1 MSFAICELQLYRSF
15 RFITT
20 FTTGEEKIE
29 FQFGKKKELNTIMG
43 SSLRSFIKDVRGAK
57 TLADERAI
65 ITKQSAKIRTKLR
78 DDHLPH
84 DKRRVNIQ
92 KLLYLYILGEKTHF
106 GQVES
111 INLIASDDFVDKR
124 LGYLAATLLLDESE
138 DLLTL
143 LTNMLNNDLHHPN
156 KYAVS
161 LALTSLGFLS
171 SPELARD
178 LYPDVENIIKNS
190 RDPFLL
196 KKALQCAAKLIFKDV
211 SLLEIFN
218 IEDITKILSNHS
230 ICTHGVLLGVTKIIQ
245 SVLLIGLNRKKEEEE
260 DGIDYS
266 TDILSPLSLLLR
278 DFFIRLENL
287 NSKNIEPGYDVQGIC
302 DPFLQ
307 CEMIYT
313 LKLYFQ
319 VGELLNSNQVL
330 DYKDNFCD
338 LLTRIATNTD
348 STKNSGQAILYETV
362 KTIFSLDL
370 NQPLR
375 VLGVNISAK
384 FLAGKDNNTKYVS
397 LNTLLKVV
405 PQEPTA
411 VQRHRKFISHCLQDS
426 DVSIRMRALELS
438 FAILDDSNLV
448 ESVNELM
455 KFLAK
460 QDEDSKDLIIY
471 TIDHLIDTFDTRV
484 VKDESWKLD
493 VFFNILKLVGSFINY
508 EKINDILII
517 INNTTQLSDKS
528 EFLQKL
534 LTISLNE
541 KSAEMS
547 EENIGWQLILI
558 WCIGEYGDLVLNGDN
573 KSNSDTINESSVTNY
588 LLNLQECYTTTNHKI
603 INYILTAALKLSI
616 KFHDAKNIEKLRQLI
631 LSYTDS
637 TDLSL
642 QMKSNQYE
650 MFFNQT
656 ILVKKI
662 ILETMPKFEKIIK
675 KQDNRKALSKN
686 LISNEPADL
695 LSNLLDEDS
704 KAEAKA
710 STGDN
715 VEPIDILEEIFG
727 EKNDINQLPK
737 DRKKEESTNHLS
749 AITTNSDPNLPSDAT
764 KIYDSS
770 SLDVYA
776 SLLSADSGLA
786 HLDLYFQAKS
796 LISDLKTFC
805 AVPKAQKLTLGQ
817 LYPSSTIK
825 ASQICKQSL
834 KISGSGKL
842 KLRVKLD
849 FYLNGSSSTTN
860 EQFDHKFDETL

>member
-1 MSFAICELQLYRSF
+1 
-15 RFITT
+15 
-20 FTTGEEKIE
+20 
-29 FQFGKKKELNTIMG
+29 MG

-84 DKRRVNIQ
+84 EKRRVNIQ

-190 RDPFLL
+190 KDPFLL
-196 KKALQCAAKLIFKDV
+196 KKALQCAAKLISKDI

-218 IEDITKILSNHS
+218 IEDITNILSNHS
-230 ICTHGVLLGVTKIIQ
+230 ICTHGVLLGVTKILQ
-245 SVLLIGLNRKKEEEE
+245 SVLLIGLDPESGDDDE
-260 DGIDYS
+260 GIDYAN
-266 TDILSPLSLLLR
+266 DVLSPLSLLLR
-278 DFFIRLENL
+278 DFFTRLENL

-319 VGELLNSNQVL
+319 VGELLNSNHVL

-362 KTIFSLDL
+362 KAIFSLNL

-375 VLGVNISAK
+375 VLGVSILAK
-384 FLAGKDNNTKYVS
+384 FLVGKDNNTKYVS

-411 VQRHRKFISHCLQDS
+411 VQRHRKFISHCLQDN
-426 DVSIRMRALELS
+426 DISIRMRALELS
-438 FAILDDSNLV
+438 FAILDNSNLV
-448 ESVNELM
+448 ELINELM

-471 TIDHLIDTFDTRV
+471 TIDHLIDTFDTHT
-484 VKDESWKLD
+484 VKDENWKLD
-493 VFFNILKLVGSFINY
+493 VFLNVLKLVGPFINY

-517 INNTTQLSDKS
+517 INNTAQLSDKYN
-528 EFLQKL
+528 FLRKL
-534 LTISLNE
+534 LIISLDE
-541 KSAEMS
+541 KSMEIS
-547 EENIGWQLILI
+547 DENIGWRLVLI
-558 WCIGEYGDLVLNGDN
+558 WCIGEYCDLLLSDN
-573 KSNSDTINESSVTNY
+573 NESSAKIINESSITNY
-588 LLNLQECYTTTNHKI
+588 LLTLQECYTTTNHKI
-603 INYILTAALKLSI
+603 INYILTTALKLSI
-616 KFHDAKNIEKLRQLI
+616 KFQDPKNIEKLRQLI
-631 LSYTDS
+631 LSYADS
-637 TDLSL
+637 TDLLL
-642 QMKSNQYE
+642 QIKSNQYE
-650 MFFNQT
+650 ILFNQPVS
-656 ILVKKI
+656 VKRI
-662 ILETMPKFEKIIK
+662 VLETMPKFEKVVEKQENVK
-675 KQDNRKALSKN
+675 KTSKN
-686 LISNEPADL
+686 PVSNEPADL
-695 LSNLLDEDS
+695 LSDFLSDDNKTEAIAATENNLGPTDL
-704 KAEAKA
+704 
-710 STGDN
+710 
-715 VEPIDILEEIFG
+715 LEEIFG
-727 EKNDINQLPK
+727 EKK
-737 DRKKEESTNHLS
+737 DTKRPLKNGKEESTDQTLPVTADAN
-749 AITTNSDPNLPSDAT
+749 IILPSNAT
-764 KIYDSS
+764 KIHDSA
-770 SLDVYA
+770 SLNVYA
-776 SLLSADSGLA
+776 TLLSANSGLA
-786 HLDLYFQAKS
+786 HIELFFQAKS
-796 LISDLKTFC
+796 IISDLQTFC

-817 LYPSSTIK
+817 LHPSSTIR
-825 ASQICKQSL
+825 ADQICKQSL

-849 FYLNGSSSTTN
+849 FHLDGSQSTTN
-860 EQFDHKFDETL
+860 EQFDHKFDTTL

>member
-1 MSFAICELQLYRSF
+1 
-15 RFITT
+15 
-20 FTTGEEKIE
+20 
-29 FQFGKKKELNTIMG
+29 MG

-84 DKRRVNIQ
+84 EKRRVNIQ

-111 INLIASDDFVDKR
+111 INLVASDEFVDKR

-156 KYAVS
+156 KYVVS

-196 KKALQCAAKLIFKDV
+196 KKALQCAAKLIFKDD

-218 IEDITKILSNHS
+218 IEDITRVLSNHS
-230 ICTHGVLLGVTKIIQ
+230 ICTHGVLLGITKILQ
-245 SVLLIGLNRKKEEEE
+245 SILLIGLNGNKEEE
-260 DGIDYS
+260 DGIDYNN
-266 TDILSPLSLLLR
+266 DILAPLSLLLR
-278 DFFIRLENL
+278 EFFVRLENL

-313 LKLYFQ
+313 LQLYFQ
-319 VGELLNSNQVL
+319 VGELLDSKHVL
-330 DYKDNFCD
+330 GYKDNFCD

-362 KTIFSLDL
+362 KTIFSLNL

-375 VLGVNISAK
+375 VLGVNILAK

-411 VQRHRKFISHCLQDS
+411 VQRHRKFISHCLQDN

-438 FAILDDSNLV
+438 FAILDGSNLV
-448 ESVNELM
+448 ELVNELM

-471 TIDHLIDTFDTRV
+471 TIDHLVDTFDTHV

-493 VFFNILKLVGSFINY
+493 VFLNILKLVGPFINY

-517 INNTTQLSDKS
+517 INNTTKLFDKS
-528 EFLQKL
+528 NFLQKL
-534 LTISLNE
+534 LSLSLDGESMEISDD
-541 KSAEMS
+541 
-547 EENIGWQLILI
+547 NIGWQLVLV

-573 KSNSDTINESSVTNY
+573 KNNTSSINESSITDY

-603 INYILTAALKLSI
+603 INYILTTALKLSI
-616 KFHDAKNIEKLRQLI
+616 KIFDAKNIEKLRQLI
-631 LSYTDS
+631 LNYADS
-637 TDLSL
+637 TDLTL

-650 MFFNQT
+650 IFFNQS
-656 ILVKKI
+656 LSVKKT
-662 ILETMPKFEKIIK
+662 ILETMPKFEKIAEK
-675 KQDNRKALSKN
+675 SNNVKGSSKN
-686 LISNEPADL
+686 LISNEPIDL
-695 LSNLLDEDS
+695 LSDLLNEDS
-704 KAEAKA
+704 KSETKD

-715 VEPIDILEEIFG
+715 VKPIDILEEIFG
-727 EKNDINQLPK
+727 EKNDITQPLK
-737 DRKKEESTNHLS
+737 RGEEEEKSTNHPTV
-749 AITTNSDPNLPSDAT
+749 AITNADVILPSDAT

-770 SLDVYA
+770 SLNVYA
-776 SLLSADSGLA
+776 SLLSVSSGLA
-786 HLDLYFQAKS
+786 HLDLFFQAKS
-796 LISDLKTFC
+796 LISDLQTFC

-825 ASQICKQSL
+825 ASQVCKQSL
-834 KISGSGKL
+834 KVSGSGKL
-842 KLRVKLD
+842 KLRIKLD
-849 FYLNGSSSTTN
+849 FHLNGSSSTTN
-860 EQFDHKFDETL
+860 EQFDHKFNESL

>member
-1 MSFAICELQLYRSF
+1 
-15 RFITT
+15 
-20 FTTGEEKIE
+20 
-29 FQFGKKKELNTIMG
+29 MG

-84 DKRRVNIQ
+84 EKRRVNIQ

-111 INLIASDDFVDKR
+111 INLIASDVFVDKR

-218 IEDITKILSNHS
+218 IEDITKILSSHS

-245 SVLLIGLNRKKEEEE
+245 SILLIGLNRKKDEDEDE

-266 TDILSPLSLLLR
+266 NDILSPLSLLLR
-278 DFFIRLENL
+278 DFFIRLENM

-307 CEMIYT
+307 CEIIYT

-319 VGELLNSNQVL
+319 VGELLNSNNVL

-375 VLGVNISAK
+375 VLGINILAK

-411 VQRHRKFISHCLQDS
+411 VQRHRKFISHCLQDT

-448 ESVNELM
+448 ELVNELM

-517 INNTTQLSDKS
+517 INNTSQLSYKS
-528 EFLQKL
+528 EFLRKM
-534 LTISLNE
+534 LTISLNGT
-541 KSAEMS
+541 SAEIS
-547 EENIGWQLILI
+547 EENIGWQLVLI
-558 WCIGEYGDLVLNGDN
+558 WCIGEYGDLVLNEGN
-573 KSNSDTINESSVTNY
+573 KNGADIINESSITDY
-588 LLNLQECYTTTNHKI
+588 LLTLQELYTATNLKI
-603 INYILTAALKLSI
+603 INYILTAALKLSVR
-616 KFHDAKNIEKLRQLI
+616 FHDAKNIEKLRQLI

-650 MFFNQT
+650 IFFNQS
-656 ILVKKI
+656 ISVKKI
-662 ILETMPKFEKIIK
+662 ILETMPKFEKITEE
-675 KQDNRKALSKN
+675 QDNGKALSKN
-686 LISNEPADL
+686 LISNEPVDL
-695 LSNLLDEDS
+695 LSDLLGEDS
-704 KAEAKA
+704 KAESKA

-715 VEPIDILEEIFG
+715 VKPIDILEEIFG
-727 EKNDINQLPK
+727 EKNDIAQLPK
-737 DRKKEESTNHLS
+737 NANKEESINHSS
-749 AITTNSDPNLPSDAT
+749 AVEANSGVTLPLDAN

-770 SLDVYA
+770 SLNVYA
-776 SLLSADSGLA
+776 SLLSANSGLA

-817 LYPSSTIK
+817 LYPSSTIN

-849 FYLNGSSSTTN
+849 FHLDGSSSITN

>member
-1 MSFAICELQLYRSF
+1 
-15 RFITT
+15 
-20 FTTGEEKIE
+20 
-29 FQFGKKKELNTIMG
+29 MG

-57 TLADERAI
+57 TLADERAT

-78 DDHLPH
+78 DDHLSH
-84 DKRRVNIQ
+84 DKRRLNIQ

-124 LGYLAATLLLDESE
+124 LGYLAATLLLDGSE

-190 RDPFLL
+190 KDPFLL
-196 KKALQCAAKLIFKDV
+196 KKALQCAAKLIFKDT

-218 IEDITKILSNHS
+218 IEDITEILCNHS
-230 ICTHGVLLGVTKIIQ
+230 ICTHGVLLGVTKILQ
-245 SVLLIGLNRKKEEEE
+245 SILAIGLNREKNDDEG
-260 DGIDYS
+260 DIDYKN
-266 TDILSPLSLLLR
+266 DILSPLSLLLR
-278 DFFIRLENL
+278 DFLTRLENL

-307 CEMIYT
+307 CEMLYT

-319 VGELLNSNQVL
+319 VGELMDSNSVL

-348 STKNSGQAILYETV
+348 CTKNSGQAILYETV
-362 KTIFSLDL
+362 KTIFSLNL

-375 VLGVNISAK
+375 VLGVNILAK

-426 DVSIRMRALELS
+426 DISIRMRALELS

-448 ESVNELM
+448 EIINELM
-455 KFLAK
+455 KFLAE
-460 QDEDSKDLIIY
+460 QDEESKDSVVY
-471 TIDHLIDTFDTRV
+471 TIDHLIDTFDTYV
-484 VKDESWKLD
+484 VKDENWKLD
-493 VFFNILKLVGSFINY
+493 VFLNVLKLVGPFINY

-517 INNTTQLSDKS
+517 INNTAQLSDKS
-528 EFLQKL
+528 DFLQKL
-534 LTISLNE
+534 LTISLDG
-541 KSAEMS
+541 KSAEIS
-547 EENIGWQLILI
+547 DDNIGWQLVLI
-558 WCIGEYGDLVLNGDN
+558 WCIGEYGGLISSGNT
-573 KSNSDTINESSVTNY
+573 KSNTEVVNESSITDY

-603 INYILTAALKLSI
+603 INYILTTSLKLSV
-616 KFHDAKNIEKLRQLI
+616 KFHDPKNIEKLRQLI
-631 LSYTDS
+631 LHYADS
-637 TDLSL
+637 TDLLL

-650 MFFNQT
+650 IFFNQPIST
-656 ILVKKI
+656 RKI
-662 ILETMPKFEKIIK
+662 ILETMPKFEKITE
-675 KQDNRKALSKN
+675 KQNNVKNISKN
-686 LISNEPADL
+686 LISSGPADL
-695 LSNLLDEDS
+695 LSDLLNDDS
-704 KAEAKA
+704 KTDIKPPK
-710 STGDN
+710 SGN
-715 VEPIDILEEIFG
+715 VKPLDLLEEIFG
-727 EKNDINQLPK
+727 EKKNTNEPPK
-737 DRKKEESTNHLS
+737 SRENEGSV
-749 AITTNSDPNLPSDAT
+749 NLPLPVSADSDVILPPDVP
-764 KIYDSS
+764 KIHDST
-770 SLDVYA
+770 SLNVYA
-776 SLLSADSGLA
+776 SLLSADSGSA
-786 HLDLYFQAKS
+786 HIELFFQAKS
-796 LISDLKTFC
+796 PVFDLQIFC
-805 AVPKAQKLTLGQ
+805 AVPRAQKLTMGQ

-834 KISGSGKL
+834 KISGSGKM
-842 KLRVKLD
+842 KLRIKLD
-849 FYLNGSSSTTN
+849 FHLSGSSSSIN
-860 EQFDHKFDETL
+860 EQFDHKFEKTL

>member
-1 MSFAICELQLYRSF
+1 
-15 RFITT
+15 
-20 FTTGEEKIE
+20 
-29 FQFGKKKELNTIMG
+29 MG

-84 DKRRVNIQ
+84 EKRRVNIQ

-190 RDPFLL
+190 KDPFLL
-196 KKALQCAAKLIFKDV
+196 KKALQCAAKLISKDI

-230 ICTHGVLLGVTKIIQ
+230 ICTHGVLLGITKILQ
-245 SVLLIGLNRKKEEEE
+245 SVLLIGLDPENGDDD
-260 DGIDYS
+260 DGIDYAN
-266 TDILSPLSLLLR
+266 DVLSPLSLLLR
-278 DFFIRLENL
+278 DFFTRLENL

-319 VGELLNSNQVL
+319 VGELLNSNHVL

-362 KTIFSLDL
+362 KAIFSLNL

-375 VLGVNISAK
+375 VLGVSILAK
-384 FLAGKDNNTKYVS
+384 FLVGKDNNTKYVS

-411 VQRHRKFISHCLQDS
+411 VQRHRKFISHCLQDN
-426 DVSIRMRALELS
+426 DISIRMRALELS
-438 FAILDDSNLV
+438 FAILDNSNLV
-448 ESVNELM
+448 DLIDELM

-471 TIDHLIDTFDTRV
+471 TIDHLIDTFDTHT
-484 VKDESWKLD
+484 VKDENWKLD
-493 VFFNILKLVGSFINY
+493 VFLNVLKLVGPFINY

-517 INNTTQLSDKS
+517 INNTAQLSDKCN
-528 EFLQKL
+528 FLRKL
-534 LTISLNE
+534 LIISLDE
-541 KSAEMS
+541 KSMGIS
-547 EENIGWQLILI
+547 DENIGWRLVLI
-558 WCIGEYGDLVLNGDN
+558 WCIGEYCDLLLNDN
-573 KSNSDTINESSVTNY
+573 NESNAKIINESSITNY
-588 LLNLQECYTTTNHKI
+588 LLTLQECYTTTNHKI
-603 INYILTAALKLSI
+603 INYILTTALKLSI
-616 KFHDAKNIEKLRQLI
+616 KLQGPKNIEKLRQVI
-631 LSYTDS
+631 LGYADS
-637 TDLSL
+637 TDLLL

-650 MFFNQT
+650 ILFNQPVS
-656 ILVKKI
+656 VKRI
-662 ILETMPKFEKIIK
+662 VLETMPKFEKVAEKQENVK
-675 KQDNRKALSKN
+675 KTSKN
-686 LISNEPADL
+686 PVSNEPADL
-695 LSNLLDEDS
+695 LSDFLNDDN
-704 KAEAKA
+704 KTEAIA
-710 STGDN
+710 ATDN
-715 VEPIDILEEIFG
+715 NVGPTDLLEEIFG
-727 EKNDINQLPK
+727 EKK
-737 DRKKEESTNHLS
+737 DTKRPLKNGKEESIDQPLPAS
-749 AITTNSDPNLPSDAT
+749 ADSNVILPSNAA
-764 KIYDSS
+764 KIHDSA
-770 SLDVYA
+770 SLNVYA
-776 SLLSADSGLA
+776 TLLSANSGLA
-786 HLDLYFQAKS
+786 HIELFFQAKS
-796 LISDLKTFC
+796 IISDLQTFC

-817 LYPSSTIK
+817 LHPSSTIR
-825 ASQICKQSL
+825 ANQICKQSL

-849 FYLNGSSSTTN
+849 FHLDGSPSTTN
-860 EQFDHKFDETL
+860 EQFDHKFDTTL

>member
-1 MSFAICELQLYRSF
+1 
-15 RFITT
+15 
-20 FTTGEEKIE
+20 
-29 FQFGKKKELNTIMG
+29 MG

-84 DKRRVNIQ
+84 EKRRVNIQ

-190 RDPFLL
+190 KDPFLL
-196 KKALQCAAKLIFKDV
+196 KKALQCAAKLISKDI

-218 IEDITKILSNHS
+218 IEDITNILSNHS
-230 ICTHGVLLGVTKIIQ
+230 ICTHGVLLGVTKILQ
-245 SVLLIGLNRKKEEEE
+245 SVLLIGLDPESGDDDE
-260 DGIDYS
+260 GIDYAN
-266 TDILSPLSLLLR
+266 DVLSPLSLLLR
-278 DFFIRLENL
+278 DFFTRLENL

-319 VGELLNSNQVL
+319 VGELLNSNHVL

-362 KTIFSLDL
+362 KAIFSLNL

-375 VLGVNISAK
+375 VLGVSILAK
-384 FLAGKDNNTKYVS
+384 FLVGKDNNTKYVS

-411 VQRHRKFISHCLQDS
+411 VQRHRKFISHCLQDN
-426 DVSIRMRALELS
+426 DISIRMRALELS
-438 FAILDDSNLV
+438 FAILDNSNLV
-448 ESVNELM
+448 ELINELM

-471 TIDHLIDTFDTRV
+471 TIDHLIDTFDTHT
-484 VKDESWKLD
+484 VKDENWKLD
-493 VFFNILKLVGSFINY
+493 VFLNVLKLVGPFINY

-517 INNTTQLSDKS
+517 INNTAQLSDKYN
-528 EFLQKL
+528 FLRKL
-534 LTISLNE
+534 LIISLDE
-541 KSAEMS
+541 KSMEIS
-547 EENIGWQLILI
+547 DENIGWRLVLI
-558 WCIGEYGDLVLNGDN
+558 WCIGEYCDLLLSDN
-573 KSNSDTINESSVTNY
+573 NESSAKIINESSITNY
-588 LLNLQECYTTTNHKI
+588 LLTLQECYTTTNHKI
-603 INYILTAALKLSI
+603 INYILTTALKLSI
-616 KFHDAKNIEKLRQLI
+616 KFQDPKNIEKLRQLI
-631 LSYTDS
+631 LSYADS
-637 TDLSL
+637 TDLLL
-642 QMKSNQYE
+642 QIKSNQYE
-650 MFFNQT
+650 ILFNQPVS
-656 ILVKKI
+656 VKRI
-662 ILETMPKFEKIIK
+662 VLETMPKFEKVVEKQENVK
-675 KQDNRKALSKN
+675 KTSKN
-686 LISNEPADL
+686 PVSNEPADL
-695 LSNLLDEDS
+695 LSDFLSDDNKTEAIAATENNLGPTDL
-704 KAEAKA
+704 
-710 STGDN
+710 
-715 VEPIDILEEIFG
+715 LEEIFG
-727 EKNDINQLPK
+727 EKK
-737 DRKKEESTNHLS
+737 DTKRPLKNGKEESTDQTLPVTADAN
-749 AITTNSDPNLPSDAT
+749 IILPSNAT
-764 KIYDSS
+764 KIHDSA
-770 SLDVYA
+770 SLNVYA
-776 SLLSADSGLA
+776 TLLSASSGLA
-786 HLDLYFQAKS
+786 HIELFFQAKS
-796 LISDLKTFC
+796 IISDLQTFC

-817 LYPSSTIK
+817 LHPSSTIR
-825 ASQICKQSL
+825 ADQICKQSL

-849 FYLNGSSSTTN
+849 FHLDGSQSTTN
-860 EQFDHKFDETL
+860 EQFDHKFDTTL

>member
-1 MSFAICELQLYRSF
+1 
-15 RFITT
+15 
-20 FTTGEEKIE
+20 
-29 FQFGKKKELNTIMG
+29 MG

-84 DKRRVNIQ
+84 EKRRVNIQ

-218 IEDITKILSNHS
+218 IEDITKILSSHS

-245 SVLLIGLNRKKEEEE
+245 SILLIGLNRKKDEDEDE

-266 TDILSPLSLLLR
+266 NDILSPLSLLLR
-278 DFFIRLENL
+278 DFFIRLENM

-307 CEMIYT
+307 CEIIYT

-319 VGELLNSNQVL
+319 VGELLNSNNVL

-375 VLGVNISAK
+375 VLGINILAK

-411 VQRHRKFISHCLQDS
+411 VQRHRKFISHCLQDT

-448 ESVNELM
+448 ELVNELM

-517 INNTTQLSDKS
+517 INNTSQLSDKS
-528 EFLQKL
+528 EFLRKI
-534 LTISLNE
+534 LTISLNGT
-541 KSAEMS
+541 SAEIS
-547 EENIGWQLILI
+547 EENIGWQLVLI
-558 WCIGEYGDLVLNGDN
+558 WCIGEYGDLVLNEGN
-573 KSNSDTINESSVTNY
+573 KNGADIINESSITDY
-588 LLNLQECYTTTNHKI
+588 LLTLQELYTATNLKI
-603 INYILTAALKLSI
+603 INYILTAALKLSVR
-616 KFHDAKNIEKLRQLI
+616 FHDAKNIEKLRQLI

-650 MFFNQT
+650 IFFNQS
-656 ILVKKI
+656 ISVKKI
-662 ILETMPKFEKIIK
+662 ILETMPKFEKITEE
-675 KQDNRKALSKN
+675 QDNGKALSKN
-686 LISNEPADL
+686 LISNEPVDL
-695 LSNLLDEDS
+695 LSNLLGEDS
-704 KAEAKA
+704 KAESKA

-715 VEPIDILEEIFG
+715 VKPIDILEEIFG
-727 EKNDINQLPK
+727 EKNDIAQVPK
-737 DRKKEESTNHLS
+737 NANKEESINHSS
-749 AITTNSDPNLPSDAT
+749 AVEANSCVTLPLDAN

-770 SLDVYA
+770 SLNVYA
-776 SLLSADSGLA
+776 SLLSANSGLA

-817 LYPSSTIK
+817 LYPSSTIN

-849 FYLNGSSSTTN
+849 FHLNGSSSITN

>member
-1 MSFAICELQLYRSF
+1 
-15 RFITT
+15 
-20 FTTGEEKIE
+20 
-29 FQFGKKKELNTIMG
+29 MG

-84 DKRRVNIQ
+84 EKRRVNIQ

-218 IEDITKILSNHS
+218 IEDITKILSSHS

-245 SVLLIGLNRKKEEEE
+245 SILLIGLNRKKDEDEDE

-266 TDILSPLSLLLR
+266 NDILSPLSLLLR
-278 DFFIRLENL
+278 DFFIRLENM

-307 CEMIYT
+307 CEIIYT

-319 VGELLNSNQVL
+319 VGELLNSNNVL

-375 VLGVNISAK
+375 VLGINILAK

-411 VQRHRKFISHCLQDS
+411 VQRHRKFISHCLQDT

-448 ESVNELM
+448 ELVNELM

-484 VKDESWKLD
+484 VKDESWKLE

-517 INNTTQLSDKS
+517 INNTSQLSDKS
-528 EFLQKL
+528 EFLRKI
-534 LTISLNE
+534 LTISLNGT
-541 KSAEMS
+541 SAEIS
-547 EENIGWQLILI
+547 EENIGWQLVLI
-558 WCIGEYGDLVLNGDN
+558 WCIGEYGDLVLNEGN
-573 KSNSDTINESSVTNY
+573 KNGADIINESSITDY
-588 LLNLQECYTTTNHKI
+588 LLTLQELYTATNLKI
-603 INYILTAALKLSI
+603 INYILTAALKLSVR
-616 KFHDAKNIEKLRQLI
+616 FHDAKNIEKLRQLI

-650 MFFNQT
+650 IFFNQS
-656 ILVKKI
+656 ISVKKI
-662 ILETMPKFEKIIK
+662 ILETMPKFEKITEE
-675 KQDNRKALSKN
+675 QDNGKALSKN
-686 LISNEPADL
+686 LISNEPVDL
-695 LSNLLDEDS
+695 LSDLLGEDS
-704 KAEAKA
+704 KAESKA

-715 VEPIDILEEIFG
+715 VKPIDILEEIFG
-727 EKNDINQLPK
+727 EKNDIAQVPK
-737 DRKKEESTNHLS
+737 NANKEESINHSS
-749 AITTNSDPNLPSDAT
+749 AVEANSGVTLPLDAN

-770 SLDVYA
+770 SLNVYA
-776 SLLSADSGLA
+776 SLLSANSGLA

-817 LYPSSTIK
+817 LYPSSTIN

-849 FYLNGSSSTTN
+849 FHLNGSSSITN

>member
-1 MSFAICELQLYRSF
+1 
-15 RFITT
+15 
-20 FTTGEEKIE
+20 
-29 FQFGKKKELNTIMG
+29 MG

-84 DKRRVNIQ
+84 EKRRVNIQ

-106 GQVES
+106 GQVEC

-190 RDPFLL
+190 KDPFLL

-218 IEDITKILSNHS
+218 IEDITKILANHS
-230 ICTHGVLLGVTKIIQ
+230 VCTHGVLLGVAKILQ
-245 SVLLIGLNRKKEEEE
+245 SILSIGLNRGNDDGE
-260 DGIDYS
+260 DGVDYNS
-266 TDILSPLSLLLR
+266 DVLSPLSLLLR
-278 DFFIRLENL
+278 DFFVRLENL

-319 VGELLNSNQVL
+319 VGELLDSKHVL
-330 DYKDNFCD
+330 DYKNNFCD

-362 KTIFSLDL
+362 KTIFSLNL

-375 VLGVNISAK
+375 VLGVNILAK
-384 FLAGKDNNTKYVS
+384 FLTGKENNTKYVS
-397 LNTLLKVV
+397 LNTLLNVV

-448 ESVNELM
+448 DSVNELM

-460 QDEDSKDLIIY
+460 QDEDSKDLIVY
-471 TIDHLIDTFDTRV
+471 SIDHLVDTFDFHT
-484 VKDESWKLD
+484 VKDEGWKLD
-493 VFFNILKLVGSFINY
+493 IFLNVLKMVGSFINY

-528 EFLQKL
+528 DFLRKL
-534 LTISLNE
+534 LTISLGE
-541 KSAEMS
+541 KSIEITD
-547 EENIGWQLILI
+547 ENIGWQLVLI
-558 WCIGEYGDLVLNGDN
+558 WCIGEYGDLILNQNDESSTN
-573 KSNSDTINESSVTNY
+573 IINESSVTNY
-588 LLNLQECYTTTNHKI
+588 LLNIKESYTTTNHKI
-603 INYILTAALKLSI
+603 FNYILTAALKLSI
-616 KFHDAKNIEKLRQLI
+616 KVHDPKNIEQLRQLI
-631 LSYTDS
+631 LGYSDS
-637 TDLSL
+637 SDLLL
-642 QMKSNQYE
+642 QTKCNQYE
-650 MFFNQT
+650 IFFNQP
-656 ILVKKI
+656 VSVRKV
-662 ILETMPKFEKIIK
+662 ILETMPKFEKINEKQNNIK
-675 KQDNRKALSKN
+675 KPSKSLISDESTN
-686 LISNEPADL
+686 LISDL
-695 LSNLLDEDS
+695 LGDDS
-704 KAEAKA
+704 KTEAKTLK
-710 STGDN
+710 SDN
-715 VEPIDILEEIFG
+715 VQPIDLLEEIFG
-727 EKNDINQLPK
+727 EKKAVNQSVKSGEEQEKSADLPLQ
-737 DRKKEESTNHLS
+737 STK
-749 AITTNSDPNLPSDAT
+749 NSNVILPSDAV
-764 KIYDSS
+764 KIHDST
-770 SLDVYA
+770 SLNVYA
-776 SLLSADSGLA
+776 SLLSANAGQA
-786 HLDLYFQAKS
+786 HIELYFQAK
-796 LISDLKTFC
+796 LPMSDLQTFC
-805 AVPKAQKLTLGQ
+805 AVPKTQKLTLGQ
-817 LYPSSTIK
+817 LHPSSTIEVN
-825 ASQICKQSL
+825 QICKQLL

-842 KLRVKLD
+842 KLRVKLN
-849 FYLNGSSSTTN
+849 FHLNGSLSTTN
-860 EQFDHKFDETL
+860 EQFDHKFDKTL

>member
-1 MSFAICELQLYRSF
+1 
-15 RFITT
+15 
-20 FTTGEEKIE
+20 
-29 FQFGKKKELNTIMG
+29 MG

-84 DKRRVNIQ
+84 EKRRVNIQ

-218 IEDITKILSNHS
+218 IEDITKILSSHS

-245 SVLLIGLNRKKEEEE
+245 SILLIGLNRKKDEDEDE

-266 TDILSPLSLLLR
+266 NDILSPLSLLLR
-278 DFFIRLENL
+278 DFFIRLENM

-307 CEMIYT
+307 CEIIYT

-319 VGELLNSNQVL
+319 VGELLNSNNVL

-375 VLGVNISAK
+375 VLGINILAK

-411 VQRHRKFISHCLQDS
+411 VQRHRKFISHCLQDT

-448 ESVNELM
+448 ELVNELM

-484 VKDESWKLD
+484 VKDESWKLE

-517 INNTTQLSDKS
+517 INNTSQLSDKS
-528 EFLQKL
+528 EFLRKM
-534 LTISLNE
+534 LTISLNGT
-541 KSAEMS
+541 SAEIS
-547 EENIGWQLILI
+547 EENIGWQLVLI
-558 WCIGEYGDLVLNGDN
+558 WCIGEYGDLVLNEGN
-573 KSNSDTINESSVTNY
+573 KNGADIINESSITDY
-588 LLNLQECYTTTNHKI
+588 LLTLQKLYTATNLKI
-603 INYILTAALKLSI
+603 INYILTAALKLSVR
-616 KFHDAKNIEKLRQLI
+616 FHDAKNIEKLRQLI

-650 MFFNQT
+650 IFFNQS
-656 ILVKKI
+656 ISVKKI
-662 ILETMPKFEKIIK
+662 ILETMPKFEKITEE
-675 KQDNRKALSKN
+675 QDNGKALSKN
-686 LISNEPADL
+686 LISNEPVDL
-695 LSNLLDEDS
+695 LSDLLGEDS
-704 KAEAKA
+704 KAESKA

-715 VEPIDILEEIFG
+715 VKPIDILEEIFG
-727 EKNDINQLPK
+727 EKNDIAQLPK
-737 DRKKEESTNHLS
+737 NANKEESINHSS
-749 AITTNSDPNLPSDAT
+749 AVEANSGVTLPLDAN

-770 SLDVYA
+770 SLNVYA
-776 SLLSADSGLA
+776 SLLSANSGLA

-817 LYPSSTIK
+817 LYPSSTIN

-849 FYLNGSSSTTN
+849 FHLNGSSSITN